1 MLNGKHSKRYTWE
14 GNFLKQWYFGTE
26 NMTKFHLVIYS
37 INANVAKVKSVDV
50 SISRQLWLKFKSAR
64 IQRQDVNSGNQK
76 AYIFVSRMLWR
87 LRVFFTNGNLIF
99 NNKDMN
105 LKYRQTVADLR
116 GHQNLFIRESYL
128 KNIMLSKYSW
138 NSMSMNSLT
147 LSQQPTPKNWD
158 PVNPPPFFFSKICF

>member
-1 MLNGKHSKRYTWE
+1 MIFWYWKHDEISSSNLLNKRQRRQSQISW
-14 GNFLKQWYFGTE
+14 L
-26 NMTKFHLVIYS
+26 
-37 INANVAKVKSVDV
+37 V

-76 AYIFVSRMLWR
+76 AYIFVLRMLWR
-87 LRVFFTNGNLIF
+87 LRVFFTNGNLIL

-138 NSMSMNSLT
+138 NSMSMNSPT
-147 LSQQPTPKNWD
+147 LSL
-158 PVNPPPFFFSKICF
+158 